1 MKAIY
6 TRGTKGLNVRKTP
19 DKNAEVVG
27 LMEPNVPFEV
37 EAVEWYRVEGGYVN
51 AAFVEIVPD
60 EEAETDETGEGSE
73 APEEDCELYKMKVPE
88 LKQLAED
95 SGVKVTSTMKK
106 NEIIEA
112 ILNA

>member
-19 DKNAEVVG
+19 DKSAEVVG

-37 EAVEWYRVEGGYVN
+37 EAVDWYRVEGGYVN

-60 EEAETDETGEGSE
+60 EVETDEADDDGE

-88 LKQLAED
+88 LKKLAED

-112 ILNA
+112 IINA

>member
-1 MKAIY
+1 MVDGEHVAGPELAAEEVDHAGQQGPPG
-6 TRGTKGLNVRKTP
+6 RG
-19 DKNAEVVG
+19 
-27 LMEPNVPFEV
+27 
-37 EAVEWYRVEGGYVN
+37 
-51 AAFVEIVPD
+51 AA
-60 EEAETDETGEGSE
+60 EEADDDGE

-88 LKQLAED
+88 LKKLAED